1 MAITADSDLDLVFGS
16 TDEFAV
22 EVIFDTTPPLTVNAI
37 WTGATDETTTFGM
50 AIEAQRPTLM
60 CRTSE
65 IGTVRPK
72 NTVEVDGTDYI
83 VERVERVGQGVS
95 VVYLKT

>member
-1 MAITADSDLDLVFGS
+1 MAIAADSDLDDVFDS

-22 EVIFDTTPPLTVNAI
+22 EVIFDSTTTVNGI
-37 WTGATDETTTFGM
+37 FTGATDETESFGV
-50 AIEAQRPTLM
+50 AVEAQRPTLM

-65 IGTVRPK
+65 ITAITRGMTA
-72 NTVEVDGTDYI
+72 EVDGTTYTI
-83 VERVERVGQGVS
+83 ERIEKIGTGIS